1 MKQVFGAMLMG
12 VGILIAGASGLC
24 TVVLGLGEIFA
35 SGSREDVG
43 VGVVLVVGSIP
54 FVIGLA
60 AFFGGRALVR
70 RGDSAA
76 AKKAARKT
84 QESGNQEPT
93 ATPTKENR

>member
-35 SGSREDVG
+35 SGARDAVG
-43 VGVVLVVGSIP
+43 VGVILIVGSIP

-70 RGDSAA
+70 QGDSEA
-76 AKKAARKT
+76 AKKGRT
-84 QESGNQEPT
+84 QDSG
-93 ATPTKENR
+93 ATGPGADCATKP